1 VGILTDNTMRGF
13 SMKKIILAFL
23 YISLSLSFI
32 GCTQQSSDDGGGS
45 GQDQQGGGGGGQDF
59 GGDGG
64 GGDTG
69 GTGGQ
74 CAGTTA
80 DGTGSGTA
88 IHHFYPLVAGGESW
102 VPGNYDFQNDPET
115 STFISLSDASII
127 FSSDSKL
134 QFRLKV
140 RPQPNPPAGEEYC
153 YGRATGQSADA
164 HTYTKLQFTV
174 YLRDIK
180 CDQPNAGNPSQCD
193 SGFYLGP
200 RYRPQMIGPV
210 NVDSCSNI
218 VDIGSL
224 RNSTQYGTTIEIAN
238 VQSDSTCQFNDTF
251 CPAGDNVRAASCWHV
266 TLQVVTDFTQSFN

>member
-1 VGILTDNTMRGF
+1 MRGF

-23 YISLSLSFI
+23 YLSLCLAMI
-32 GCTQQSSDDGGGS
+32 GCTQQSDDDGGGS
-45 GQDQQGGGGGGQDF
+45 NNQDQNGGGDSGGGQDF
-59 GGDGG
+59 GN
-64 GGDTG
+64 GGDNNNNNG
-69 GTGGQ
+69 GNNGGS

-127 FSSDSKL
+127 FASDSRL

-140 RPQPNPPAGEEYC
+140 RTQPNPPAGEEFC
-153 YGRATGQSADA
+153 YGRATGQAADA
-164 HTYTKLQFTV
+164 NPYTKLQFTV
-174 YLRDIK
+174 YLRDIL
-180 CDQPNAGNPSQCD
+180 CDQPDVNNPSQCS

-210 NVDSCSNI
+210 NVDSCSEV

-251 CPAGDNVRAASCWHV
+251 CPANDNVRAASCWNV
-266 TLQVVTDFTQSFN
+266 TLQVVTDFTQGFN